1 MPIRQVKDYVIT
13 EVSRG
18 ARKKLCTTFASS
30 ARSKRKTSQKKTT
43 RSPENIEH
51 AAIQDDCV
59 MDEQLE
65 GNASGKKAKLRPE
78 WAIFCMDCE
87 DFTFLSAVFTRTHQR
102 LHTHLLQQYSDK
114 TFRKVTLA
122 EMGHI
127 RSCQEEVGAWA
138 DEESNLMEVDE
149 QGDRGFVAEETHAQ
163 ILVVDSSGI
172 AEHTF
177 HFCTCRNAASQVQ
190 QLLEAKL
197 FPASYEKSRLSSHS
211 RFSTTIC
218 LNQLHDRYRE
228 FLRVSRCWRYLQIRK
243 WFGVGYSNS
252 SLKEGELAL
261 FCAAC
266 PQPGINMP
274 AGWKTDSRSYDFQMT
289 ISLNSGTHYAAGG
302 CIGGQLLQM
311 DSFQPTTLKQLQ
323 SLPVLMFR
331 SPMEK
336 DI

>member
-1 MPIRQVKDYVIT
+1 MPLRQVKDYVIT

-18 ARKKLCTTFASS
+18 ARRKIRALPIASS

-43 RSPENIEH
+43 RSPENIKH
-51 AAIQDDCV
+51 AALQDDCI

-65 GNASGKKAKLRPE
+65 GNASGKKAKCL
-78 WAIFCMDCE
+78 
-87 DFTFLSAVFTRTHQR
+87 LRTHQR

-127 RSCQEEVGAWA
+127 RYLGHHGEHCIEAVSEEVGAWA
-138 DEESNLMEVDE
+138 DEEESNLMEVDE

-177 HFCTCRNAASQVQ
+177 SDYMLESTACKTSGNAFWS
-190 QLLEAKL
+190 KL
-197 FPASYEKSRLSSHS
+197 QRRTDNAFTSDVPVGLGSIPRVFKSIAMLAVSSN
-211 RFSTTIC
+211 TEMVWT
-218 LNQLHDRYRE
+218 
-228 FLRVSRCWRYLQIRK
+228 
-243 WFGVGYSNS
+243 
-252 SLKEGELAL
+252 
-261 FCAAC
+261 C

-289 ISLNSGTHYAAGG
+289 ISLNSGPHYAAGG